1 MDRVNQLVE
10 LISELARKYYED
22 GESGYSDA
30 EFDELVDELIG
41 LDPNNKILSTT
52 GWGYKSESNKV
63 KHYSYLSGIR
73 KVKVTPYDV
82 IVSTKSSNNMI
93 SVYTPKL
100 DGASVELQYE
110 NRKLVKAV
118 TRGDGEVGFDC
129 TDKLKDIVPNEIT
142 INYDKVSIIGEYVI
156 SKENAKKI
164 SDSNS
169 IRNIANGYL
178 NRNTSDTNTNKL
190 FNFVAY
196 RIGYRKINYNCIS
209 NTYLDRVDVLN
220 ILKNNGFEVPKYITN
235 DSSWINLSYRF
246 AYDTLTEG
254 TDYLYDGIVRD
265 SMLLRMNNINPDT
278 NIEYSSVAYKVITEV
293 ADTTV
298 NNISWNLTRTG
309 KFIPTLE
316 LDPVELSGAT
326 ISRVL
331 AHNADYINTNKINV
345 GSVVTITRSGE
356 VIPYILKVSKKV
368 EPELPSVCPICN
380 SRLKWDGVNLVCD
393 NILCEGK
400 SYYDIKSWVY
410 NIGDTKSIGSKLFD
424 KFIDFFKIRDLNDLY
439 NIGIDD
445 LDNMKQCSG
454 VGTSAIN
461 NLKRLVESL
470 HRTITTQELLKASNI
485 SKVGYRTSVEL
496 SKSIDFVEFLSNNK
510 ELSFSSMLELRDKG
524 NWSIAIQSICDNYPK
539 LLRNFK
545 LTEVINPIEE
555 VKDDSDKL
563 KVCIT
568 GKLNYGTK
576 SKFYEYYS
584 NYITEATVAN
594 CDVLVC
600 NENKG
605 SSKSVKATKL
615 GKEVITEDE
624 LVRRILCK

>member
-1 MDRVNQLVE
+1 MDRVSQLAE

-30 EFDELVDELIG
+30 EFDELVDELRE
-41 LDPNNKILSTT
+41 LDPNNEVLSTT

-73 KVKVTPYDV
+73 KVKVTPDDV
-82 IVSTKSSNNMI
+82 IISTKSLNNATE
-93 SVYTPKL
+93 VYTPKL

-129 TDKLKDIVPNEIT
+129 TDKLRDIVPNEIT

-178 NRNTSDTNTNKL
+178 NRNTSDTDTNKL

-209 NTYLDRVDVLN
+209 NTYLDRVDILD

-235 DSSWINLSYRF
+235 DSSWINLSYRV

-254 TDYLYDGIVRD
+254 TDYLYDGIVCD
-265 SMLLRMNNINPDT
+265 SMLLHMNNINLDT

-368 EPELPSVCPICN
+368 EPELPSVCPICK
-380 SRLKWDGVNLVCD
+380 SRLKWDGVNLICD
-393 NILCEGK
+393 NTICEGK

-410 NIGDTKSIGSKLFD
+410 NIGDTKSIGSKLFN
-424 KFIDFFKIRDLNDLY
+424 KFIDFFEIRNLNDLY
-439 NIGIDD
+439 DIEVDD
-445 LDNMKQCSG
+445 LDNIKQCSG
-454 VGTSAIN
+454 VDISAIN

-496 SKSIDFVEFLSNNK
+496 SKSIDFVEFLSNNE

-524 NWSIAIQSICDNYPK
+524 NWSKAIQSICDNYPK
-539 LLRNFK
+539 LVRNFK

-600 NENKG
+600 NEDKG
-605 SSKSVKATKL
+605 SSKSAKAAKL

-624 LVRRILCK
+624 LVRRILCE